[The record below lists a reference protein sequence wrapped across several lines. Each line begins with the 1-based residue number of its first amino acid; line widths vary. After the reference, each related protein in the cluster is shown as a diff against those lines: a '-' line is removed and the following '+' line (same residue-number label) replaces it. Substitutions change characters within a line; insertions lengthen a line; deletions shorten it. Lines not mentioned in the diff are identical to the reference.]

1 MQREQKITLG
11 EMRESGPTRLIVY
24 CADYKC
30 GIQSWSTPA
39 AGAMTSACP
48 IWSRDLPVRFA
59 AIGRPTSGRCSS
71 TRAWRPVSLRQG
83 DGLVACGT
91 SRPGHRGPD
100 YQAWQDQQD
109 WTERRVKT
117 GPQLWRSY

>member
-11 EMRESGPTRLIVY
+11 EMRESGPTRIIVY

-30 GIQSWSTPA
+30 GHSIVVDASSWSHDVRL
-39 AGAMTSACP
+39 P
-48 IWSRDLPVRFA
+48 IWSRDLPVRSA

-71 TRAWRPVSLRQG
+71 TGAWGPVSQRQG

-100 YQAWQDQQD
+100 YQAWRDQQD
-109 WTERRVKT
+109 WTERRVK
-117 GPQLWRSY
+117 